1 MPEPGTIIDGRYRVV
16 SRIGSGG
23 MADVFLAEDMQLGR
37 QVALKI
43 LHRRFAEDQ
52 EFVERFRREASSAA
66 GLSHPNVVNVFDR
79 GETEG
84 TYYIAMEYLPG
95 ESLKSIVRRVGAVD
109 PATAIDYVIQILRA
123 ARFAHQRG
131 IIHRDLKPHNVI
143 VDEEGRVR
151 VTDFGIARA
160 GASDMTQTGS
170 IMGTAQYLSPEQ
182 AQGHAVSAASDIY
195 AIGIVLYELLTGTL
209 PFDGETA
216 VTIALKQVSELPMP
230 PSAVNPAV
238 PPALDAVV
246 LRALAKDP
254 AERFPDAGAFIAAL
268 EQVRAGLQPD
278 IGDTARFAASELAA
292 VAAAAGVAGLGAP
305 PPPPAAALA
314 LPPLSE
320 PEPEDEEE
328 QERRRRWWW
337 IAAAI
342 VLLVGAGVA
351 AALLLRPTS
360 VTVPTL
366 ARCESQALAV
376 AQLRQRGLTPIE
388 QRVTTLACPAGGVV
402 GQSPSGG
409 SIRDTGSNVIVQ
421 ISAGPGVATVPSV
434 AGDTRSAAVAALTA
448 AGFHPTVQPTASSS
462 VPAGQAISTIPRAGT
477 SLARGT
483 SVSVLV
489 SSGPQTVSVPDVR
502 GELETAAA
510 LALVDAG
517 LKTGTVTEVSSSQP
531 PGTVLSQ
538 DPGQRIAHPDEQR
551 GEPHRGSAAP
561 AADAHQRRRC
571 RCRPG
576 RRGAWSGRVQRD
588 QRHPAG
594 DQPGEEQQGGRPV
607 AVGRHEGQARLD
619 GDDHRRRVQCRHH
632 HDDERDDDDHTE
644 HDDHTG
650 DHDHD
655 HAGPG
660 RRGPCARR
668 RLAAGGRGGPMSEA
682 SSLTVAVIAG
692 GRSSEHEVSLASG
705 RAVAEGLREAGHRV
719 AWIVAERDGS
729 WRHEGETLCVTPGG
743 GLLGADVAFPALHG
757 PFGEDGTVQGL
768 LELLDVAY
776 VGAGVTASA
785 VCLDKVLFKELM
797 APTGLPQV
805 PYAWLREARWRAE
818 REVALAGLEC
828 LGLPVFVKPA
838 RLGSSVGIVKVS
850 ERVALATALDTAFEH
865 DPLVIVEGAATGAEV
880 ECSVIGSL
888 RSEVAAGAPPAI
900 ASQPGEI
907 VFAADWYDYDA
918 KYTPGGMELVVPPRI
933 SPAAIERVRELAVQT
948 FVAADCAGLARVDFF
963 VDGGRVIVNELNT
976 MPGFTPTSVYAKLF
990 AASGRPYPE
999 VVDRLCRLALERHE
1013 ERARFTY

>member
-1 MPEPGTIIDGRYRVV
+1 MPDPGTIIDGRYRVV

-79 GETEG
+79 GETDG

-95 ESLKSIVRRVGAVD
+95 ESLKTIVRRVGPVD

-254 AERFPDAGAFIAAL
+254 AQRFLDAGAFIAAL

-278 IGDTARFAASELAA
+278 IGDTARFAASEMAA
-292 VAAAAGVAGLGAP
+292 VAAAGVAAAMAP
-305 PPPPAAALA
+305 SPPAAALA

-320 PEPEDEEE
+320 PEPEEEVQE
-328 QERRRRWWW
+328 RERRRRWWW
-337 IAAAI
+337 IAAVVA
-342 VLLVGAGVA
+342 LLAGAGVA
-351 AALLLRPTS
+351 AVLLTRPTS

-376 AQLRQRGLTPIE
+376 AQLRHRGLTAIE
-388 QRVTTLACPAGGVV
+388 QRVTTAACPAGGVV

-409 SIRDTGSNVIVQ
+409 SVRDTGSSVIVQ
-421 ISAGPGVATVPSV
+421 ISAGPGAAVVPVV
-434 AGDTRSAAVAALTA
+434 AGETRSAAVASLTA
-448 AGFHPTVQPTASSS
+448 AGFRPTVQTTASSS
-462 VPAGQAISTIPRAGT
+462 VPAGQAISTIPRAGS
-477 SLARGT
+477 SLTRGT
-483 SVSVLV
+483 SVNVLV

-510 LALVDAG
+510 LALVNAG
-517 LKTGTVTEVSSSQP
+517 LRAGTVTQQSSSQA

-538 DPGQRIAHPDEQR
+538 DPG
-551 GEPHRGSAAP
+551 GGSLVP
-561 AADAHQRRRC
+561 TN
-571 RCRPG
+571 
-576 RRGAWSGRVQRD
+576 S
-588 QRHPAG
+588 
-594 DQPGEEQQGGRPV
+594 
-607 AVGRHEGQARLD
+607 AVD
-619 GDDHRRRVQCRHH
+619 
-632 HDDERDDDDHTE
+632 
-644 HDDHTG
+644 
-650 DHDHD
+650 
-655 HAGPG
+655 
-660 RRGPCARR
+660 
-668 RLAAGGRGGPMSEA
+668 
-682 SSLTVAVIAG
+682 LTVAKQPQQ
-692 GRSSEHEVSLASG
+692 L
-705 RAVAEGLREAGHRV
+705 
-719 AWIVAERDGS
+719 
-729 WRHEGETLCVTPGG
+729 TLINV
-743 GLLGADVAFPALHG
+743 
-757 PFGEDGTVQGL
+757 
-768 LELLDVAY
+768 
-776 VGAGVTASA
+776 VGAG
-785 VCLDKVLFKELM
+785 
-797 APTGLPQV
+797 
-805 PYAWLREARWRAE
+805 
-818 REVALAGLEC
+818 
-828 LGLPVFVKPA
+828 
-838 RLGSSVGIVKVS
+838 
-850 ERVALATALDTAFEH
+850 
-865 DPLVIVEGAATGAEV
+865 AAQAGAELNAAGFKLNTKKKTV
-880 ECSVIGSL
+880 TDPAQDGVVVAQSPGAGSTVQHGSTVTITVGAYSAASTTTTSVTTTTTPTTTTTSTTTTATPAQG
-888 RSEVAAGAPPAI
+888 AAGAGP
-900 ASQPGEI
+900 
-907 VFAADWYDYDA
+907 
-918 KYTPGGMELVVPPRI
+918 
-933 SPAAIERVRELAVQT
+933 
-948 FVAADCAGLARVDFF
+948 VAASPPAGLAA
-963 VDGGRVIVNELNT
+963 
-976 MPGFTPTSVYAKLF
+976 P
-990 AASGRPYPE
+990 
-999 VVDRLCRLALERHE
+999 
-1013 ERARFTY
+1013 